1 MREKCYCWQCD
12 RDVPANIDGTPKRH
26 DCDGFY
32 DLRPI
37 HMGPELAEMAFR
49 GWKLQHRIPV
59 TVSPMGPRSPVADWR
74 DQAWP
79 DPGLG
84 AGGYLKVMYVEEHHD
99 LTIHRVRSRYQEGDR
114 LWVRERIGACFMDA
128 RSILQIN
135 RIGVERAKDI
145 SYGDLLAE
153 GFTDPGEYIRRFKD
167 PLCWVWVIG
176 FERVYP
182 EVVL

>member
-1 MREKCYCWQCD
+1 MPEKCYCWKCD

-26 DCDGFY
+26 NCDGFY

-37 HMGPELAEMAFR
+37 HMGPQPAEMTFR
-49 GWKLQHRIPV
+49 GWKLQHRIPIV
-59 TVSPMGPRSPVADWR
+59 VPEMGPRSPVADWR
-74 DQAWP
+74 DRAWA

-84 AGGYLKVMYVEEHHD
+84 AGAYLKVLYREDDIE
-99 LTIHRVRSRYQEGDR
+99 TIIRVRCRYQEGDR
-114 LWVRERIGACFMDA
+114 LWVRERINGCFIDA

-135 RIGVERAKDI
+135 RIGVERAKDVT
-145 SYGDLLAE
+145 YEDLLAE
-153 GFTDPGEYIRRFKD
+153 GFTDAGKYIRRFRD